1 MLGVGNVRFDEFGNV
16 IVHEDHF
23 ELKPIGK

>member
-1 MLGVGNVRFDEFGNV
+1 LLGVGNVRFDELGNV